1 MNTQTKSSTCVR
13 DDDGNSLNDETSQGE
28 LEEDEDS
35 DSLQI
40 SKNNVSDIKGS
51 SEHFI
56 STSHHSEDIAETSQ
70 QLQDSEELQEENS
83 KKSDSEEEEKSV
95 FDELQEDNSNNSD
108 SKATGE
114 HHQTDGVQQD
124 TSAKKTKRNE
134 IRQFKLAENHIQLS
148 VGDKQSIESADQ
160 SMEHLTH
167 ATNSSD
173 PLPSNEIAFVSD
185 SPKLSAQEEAF
196 MPMISEILRKELQ
209 NIKETTKRHHLES
222 TLAHFVQKSKNTT
235 TVQQVANG
243 EMRAAKKNVDV
254 ATLVVSPNELQAK
267 PQVEKNSANEEAN
280 SPSKDGPR
288 KQIPRPPKE
297 SVCYSPVEKYIADDS
312 ETISKSTFSKDI
324 KATSSPAQNQIQNGK
339 FYS

>member
-1 MNTQTKSSTCVR
+1 MNTHTKSSTCVG
-13 DDDGNSLNDETSQGE
+13 DDESNSLNDETSQGE

-35 DSLQI
+35 DSQQI

-56 STSHHSEDIAETSQ
+56 STSHDSEDIAETS

-95 FDELQEDNSNNSD
+95 FDELQEDNSSNSD

-114 HHQTDGVQQD
+114 RRHTDGLQQD
-124 TSAKKTKRNE
+124 ASAQETKRNE

-160 SMEHLTH
+160 SMEDLTP
-167 ATNSSD
+167 AINSSD
-173 PLPSNEIAFVSD
+173 PLPSNEIASVSD

-222 TLAHFVQKSKNTT
+222 TLAHFVQKSKNAT

-267 PQVEKNSANEEAN
+267 PQVEKNSSNEEAN

-324 KATSSPAQNQIQNGK
+324 KATSSPAQNKIQNGK